1 MFREQRALNYIKFSA
16 PEESEKEVNI
26 FKKTSKYN
34 EKKTVTNIVGINLTI
49 LIII

>member
-34 EKKTVTNIVGINLTI
+34 EKKKQLQTLQV
-49 LIII
+49 LI